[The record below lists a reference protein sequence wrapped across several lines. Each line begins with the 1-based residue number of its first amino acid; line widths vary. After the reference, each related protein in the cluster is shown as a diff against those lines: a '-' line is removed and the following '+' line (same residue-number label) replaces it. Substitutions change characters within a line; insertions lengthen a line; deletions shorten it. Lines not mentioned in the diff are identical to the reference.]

1 MDNPVIRVPGRDQA
15 RARRVIAL
23 KIAYSR
29 TGDRRKLKRQRRIM
43 SQLRRA
49 QIQRYERDMK
59 SVSDILREHNSS
71 LRRFVDSIT
80 KAFAQIGAITPKGPQ
95 L

>member
-1 MDNPVIRVPGRDQA
+1 MDNPVIRVPARDQA

-29 TGDRRKLKRQRRIM
+29 TGDRRKLKRQKRIM

-49 QIQRYERDMK
+49 QIRRFEREMV
-59 SVSDILREHNSS
+59 SVSDALREHSEA
-71 LRRFVDSIT
+71 LRRFVDNIT
-80 KAFAQIGAITPKGPQ
+80 KVFAQIRLPTPKGPQ